1 MADKNSSGEKTEA
14 PTPKRRKEARKEGQV
29 PRSPE
34 FGGWAPVLVIAL
46 LAPVLVPREL
56 ERLTELTVS
65 SLRRA
70 TEVSPQ
76 ESLLLVG
83 QGLQHALTVLVL
95 LGAIVMLVAV
105 AAALSQGGFY
115 VAYKAAKPS
124 LKKLDPLQG
133 AKRVFGP
140 HAAWEGV
147 KVTAKV
153 TVLSLV
159 VWFMAKGI
167 MSNVGQ
173 LRSMTDMISVIGDLS
188 IRLLRTVAIAALV
201 LAAADYAVQRR
212 RIMKQIKMS
221 KHEVKQEHKQSEG
234 DPLLKGARRS
244 RQLAISRNRMM
255 ASVADADVVLVNPTH
270 VAVALRYQENAGAPV
285 VVARGA
291 GVIATAIRERAA
303 DNDVPLVRDVPLAR
317 ALYRSTDVGMEI
329 PAELFVAVAQVLAF
343 VISRRQRGAT
353 GGQHDSPRSHSSL
366 TDLPDVPDAARRRRR
381 TPGAPPRP
389 RAAPRE
395 PRVPPQRERPAAGG
409 RHRAQSP
416 AASRGRHRA

>member
-1 MADKNSSGEKTEA
+1 MSDKNATGEKTEA
-14 PTPKRRKEARKEGQV
+14 PTPKRKKEARKEGQV
-29 PRSPE
+29 PRTPE
-34 FGGWAPVLVIAL
+34 FGGWAPILVIAL

-56 ERLTELTVS
+56 SRLTELTVT
-65 SLRRA
+65 SLRRS

-76 ESLLLVG
+76 EALYLVG
-83 QGLQHALTVLVL
+83 EGLQHAAIVLVV
-95 LGAIVMLVAV
+95 LGGIVLLVAV

-115 VAYKAAKPS
+115 VAHKAAKPS
-124 LKKLDPLQG
+124 WKKLSLISG

-147 KVTAKV
+147 KVVIKSG
-153 TVLSLV
+153 VLALC
-159 VWFMAKGI
+159 VWWVARDSMD
-167 MSNVGQ
+167 SVGQ
-173 LRSMTDMISVIGDLS
+173 LRTMTDMLASIGDMAV
-188 IRLLRTVAIAALV
+188 RMLRVVAIAALV

-221 KHEVKQEHKQSEG
+221 KHDVKQEHKQAEG
-234 DPLLKGARRS
+234 DPMLKSARRS
-244 RQLAISRNRMM
+244 RQLSISRNRMM

-270 VAVALRYQENAGAPV
+270 VAVALKYEQDAGAPT

-291 GVIATAIRERAA
+291 GAIATAIRERAA

-317 ALYRSTDVGMEI
+317 ALYRSTEVGMEI

-353 GGQHDSPRSHSSL
+353 GGQHDTPRPHGTL

-381 TPGAPPRP
+381 TAGAPPRP
-389 RAAPRE
+389 RAAATI
-395 PRVPPQRERPAAGG
+395 PPQRDGSGAVG
-409 RHRAQSP
+409 RHRAPSP
-416 AASRGRHRA
+416 GSSRGRHRA